1 MTTVVTSFETPS
13 NCVRSLESVNK
24 PPLTKQ
30 VYAFCDIIKFSKIV
44 IICTR
49 LSSSPSSKPNPRVV
63 WSCFAFGFVWSL
75 YSNPKTQHFLPQVLR
90 CGADMVGVCMMGWH
104 VRKIFP
110 TPNNYAEN
118 EKYNSTIKTRHIS

>member
-13 NCVRSLESVNK
+13 SCVRSLESVNK

-49 LSSSPSSKPNPRVV
+49 LSSSPCSNPNPRVV

-75 YSNPKTQHFLPQVLR
+75 YSNPNTTFSSTSFEMW
-90 CGADMVGVCMMGWH
+90 CGHGGVCMIGWH

>member
-24 PPLTKQ
+24 PPLSKQ

-49 LSSSPSSKPNPRVV
+49 LSSSPSSNPNPRVV
-63 WSCFAFGFVWSL
+63 WSCFTFGVCAL
-75 YSNPKTQHFLPQVLR
+75 IQTQHFLPQVLR

>member
-1 MTTVVTSFETPS
+1 M
-13 NCVRSLESVNK
+13 RRWL
-24 PPLTKQ
+24 
-30 VYAFCDIIKFSKIV
+30 
-44 IICTR
+44 
-49 LSSSPSSKPNPRVV
+49 LSSHRLKLHQIELEAWSQLTNHRYRNKFMLFVISLNSVKLSLSARDSPPAPTPTPEWYGVALRLDS
-63 WSCFAFGFVWSL
+63 FGVCTL
-75 YSNPKTQHFLPQVLR
+75 IQTQHFLPQVLR